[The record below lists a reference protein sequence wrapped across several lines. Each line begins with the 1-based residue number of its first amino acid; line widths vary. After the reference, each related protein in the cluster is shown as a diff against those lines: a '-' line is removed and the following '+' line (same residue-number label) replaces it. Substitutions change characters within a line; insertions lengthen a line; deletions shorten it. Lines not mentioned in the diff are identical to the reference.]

1 MEIQG
6 IVEEI
11 IFTNKENGYTI
22 ASIDHDMELLI
33 VVGYMP
39 LVKEGEMMRF
49 VGEPSF
55 HKTYGEQF
63 KVSSCEVMEPTETKS
78 IMKYLASGII
88 KGIGPSLAE
97 RIVKEFGEDT
107 LDIIRYNPTK
117 LLKVQ
122 GIGQNKLDMIVKSYA
137 ATRAMSDIVMFLQ
150 KYEVSLAYATKIY
163 NEYREKTIDKVTENP
178 YILAEEIKGIGFR
191 MADDIAKL
199 MGVDKDSPY
208 RIYSGIKHVMTLI
221 TNQGHTY
228 SYEEAL
234 IKEASEILFVSKECI
249 KTELTELII
258 KGELHRTMFD
268 DVSVIYLTPYYNA
281 ELYVCKKIS
290 KLTYSQIEMMMVD
303 VEKEIDLC
311 EKEGSIELADQQK
324 ESISQSINQGV
335 MVITGG
341 PGTGKTTIINSII
354 DIFERQN
361 LKVLLA
367 APTGRAAKRMSEATK
382 HEAKTIHRLLEY
394 QFSDAGYLA
403 FNKDRDNPLVAD
415 LIIIDEASMLD
426 IMLTNNLLD
435 AISDGTRVIFVGD
448 VDQLPAVGAGNVLS
462 DIIESG
468 FIKTVALTEIFRQ
481 AQESMIVTN
490 AHKINTGQIPIV
502 NEKDKDF
509 FFIKQNSAKGVIDT
523 IVGLCKERLP
533 NFYKFD
539 SVKDIQVLAPMK
551 NSPAGVINLN
561 QCLQHALNPP
571 SQAKAEKP
579 FGDTIFREGDKIM
592 QIKNNYNIEWKERYT
607 HNRGK
612 GVFNGDIGYIQEVN
626 KERKTL
632 LVLFDDDREVEY
644 EFGQLDELVLSYA
657 VTVHKSQG
665 SEFPVIVMPLF
676 NVPPM
681 LRNKNILYTAI
692 TRAKSLVVLVGTEI
706 QLKGMIQNVS
716 HARRNSGLIYMF
728 KLIEEVFKED
738 KIGQNSEKEIE
749 EIEEIKEVKEVIEM
763 DLEKESKE

>member
-11 IFTNKENGYTI
+11 IFKNEENGYTI

-49 VGEPSF
+49 VGEPTF

-63 KVSSCEVMEPTETKS
+63 KVSSCEVIEPTETKS
-78 IMKYLASGII
+78 IIKYLASGII

-107 LDIIRYNPTK
+107 LDILRFNPNK

-137 ATRAMSDIVMFLQ
+137 ETRAMSNVIMFLQ
-150 KYEVSLAYATKIY
+150 KYEVSLAYATRIY
-163 NEYREKTIDKVTENP
+163 NEYKEKTIEKVTENP

-191 MADDIAKL
+191 MADDIAKV
-199 MGVDKDSPY
+199 MGVDNDSPY
-208 RIYSGIKHVMTLI
+208 RLYSGIKHVMTLI

-228 SYEEAL
+228 TSESSL
-234 IKEASEILFVSKECI
+234 IKEASEILFVNEDSI
-249 KTELTELII
+249 KAELTELLV
-258 KGELHRTMFD
+258 KGELHRTNFD
-268 DVSVIYLTPYYNA
+268 DESVIYLTPYYNA
-281 ELYVCKKIS
+281 ELSVCKKIS
-290 KLTYSQIEMMMVD
+290 KLTYSQIQMMNLD
-303 VEKEIDLC
+303 IEREIKQC
-311 EKEGSIELADQQK
+311 EDDNNIVLADQQK
-324 ESISQSINQGV
+324 ESIVQSTAQGV

-367 APTGRAAKRMSEATK
+367 APTGRAAKRMSEATQ

-394 QFSDAGYLA
+394 QFSDSGYLG
-403 FNKDRDNPLVAD
+403 FNKDSDNPLAAD

-426 IMLTNNLLD
+426 ILLTNHLLE
-435 AISDGTRVIFVGD
+435 AVSEGTRMIFVGD

-462 DIIESG
+462 DLIESG

-490 AHKINTGQIPIV
+490 AHRINVGEMPIV

-509 FFIKQNSAKGVIDT
+509 YFIKQKNTKDVLDT
-523 IVGLCKERLP
+523 VVSLCKERLP

-539 SVKDIQVLAPMK
+539 AVKDIQVLSPMK
-551 NSPAGVINLN
+551 NAPTGVLNLN

-571 SQAKAEKP
+571 SKAKAEKT
-579 FGDTIFREGDKIM
+579 FGDTIFRVGDKVM
-592 QIKNNYNIEWKERYT
+592 QIKNNYNIEWKQRYAFEK
-607 HNRGK
+607 GK
-612 GVFNGDIGYIQEVN
+612 GVFNGDIGYIHEVN
-626 KERKTL
+626 LNDKTI
-632 LVLFDDDREVEY
+632 LVVFDDDREVIY
-644 EFGQLDELVLSYA
+644 EFAQLDELVLSYA

-665 SEFPVIVMPLF
+665 SEFPVVVMPLF

-692 TRAKSLVVLVGTEI
+692 TRAKELVVLVGTEI
-706 QLKGMIQNVS
+706 QLKGMIGNIS
-716 HARRNSGLIYMF
+716 HAKRNSGLIYMF
-728 KLIEEVFKED
+728 KMIEEAFKEA
-738 KIGQNSEKEIE
+738 
-749 EIEEIKEVKEVIEM
+749 
-763 DLEKESKE
+763 